1 MGHEMNRNTIS
12 INASRACGVPRSRQ
26 GGFTLVELMVAL
38 VLSLFL
44 IGGAILISSSGK
56 ATYTDSEQLSRA
68 QESIR
73 FASDFLI
80 RDIRNAGFRDRV
92 SLKVGHEDQIREQY
106 AEVIN
111 GGEGLTIR
119 YAGRGHCTQNFE
131 TFRLVENE
139 YTLENGELRCRG
151 RSVDTT
157 EPGDTDVGA
166 QPETAAIGLISGIS
180 DIQFDLICPIGVAA
194 CSCNISTDAD
204 QACLGVRV
212 GIQFE
217 AVRDLEN
224 AGEFEQRFVELVAT
238 FRNIGIFRIFE
249 NLI

>member
-1 MGHEMNRNTIS
+1 MNRKRIR
-12 INASRACGVPRSRQ
+12 INSDHVHGLRISRQ
-26 GGFTLVELMVAL
+26 SGFTLVELMIAL

-56 ATYTDSEQLSRA
+56 ATYTDSEKLSRA

-92 SLKVGHEDQIREQY
+92 SLKVGHEDQIREKY
-106 AEVIN
+106 AEIID
-111 GGEGLTIR
+111 GGEGLIIR

-131 TFRLVENE
+131 TFRLVENQ
-139 YTLENGELRCRG
+139 YTLENGELQCRG
-151 RSVDTT
+151 RSVDAAEAGTT
-157 EPGDTDVGA
+157 LITSKDLTP
-166 QPETAAIGLISGIS
+166 AIGLISGVS
-180 DIQFDLICPIGVAA
+180 DIQFDLICPDGVAA
-194 CSCNISTDAD
+194 CSCDISTDSN
-204 QACLGVRV
+204 QACVGVRI

>member
-1 MGHEMNRNTIS
+1 MEREMNRKTAQ
-12 INASRACGVPRSRQ
+12 INRHRAHGLPGSRQ
-26 GGFTLVELMVAL
+26 GGFTLVELMIAL

-131 TFRLVENE
+131 TFRLVENQ

-157 EPGDTDVGA
+157 ESGA
-166 QPETAAIGLISGIS
+166 TLITSKALTPAIGLISGVS
-180 DIQFDLICPIGVAA
+180 DLQFDLICPTGVTA
-194 CSCNISTDAD
+194 CTCDISTDAD
-204 QACLGVRV
+204 EACLGVRV

-217 AVRDLEN
+217 AVRDLDN
-224 AGEFEQRFVELVAT
+224 AGDFEQRFVELVAT
-238 FRNIGIFRIFE
+238 FRNIGIFRIFD

>member
-1 MGHEMNRNTIS
+1 MNQEMRKINTINS
-12 INASRACGVPRSRQ
+12 GLVHGFPNSRHY
-26 GGFTLVELMVAL
+26 GFTLIELMVAL

-44 IGGAILISSSGK
+44 IGGAILISTSGK
-56 ATYTDSEQLSRA
+56 ATYTDAEKLSRA

-106 AEVIN
+106 AEVS
-111 GGEGLTIR
+111 GDGRVLTIR

-139 YTLENGELRCRG
+139 YSIADGELRCTG
-151 RSVDTT
+151 RSVATT

-166 QPETAAIGLISGIS
+166 QPPTAAIGLISGVS
-180 DIQFDLICPIGVAA
+180 DVQFDLICPAGVA
-194 CSCNISTDAD
+194 SCTCDISTAPD

-217 AVRDLEN
+217 AVRDLDN
-224 AGEFEQRFVELVAT
+224 PGAFEQRFVELVAT
-238 FRNIGIFRIFE
+238 FRNIGVFRIFE
-249 NLI
+249 NVI